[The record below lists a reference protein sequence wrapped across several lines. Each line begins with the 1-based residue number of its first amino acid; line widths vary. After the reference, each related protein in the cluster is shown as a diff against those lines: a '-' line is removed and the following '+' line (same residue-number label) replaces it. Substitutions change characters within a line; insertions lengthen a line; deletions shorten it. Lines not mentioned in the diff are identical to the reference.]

1 MLAAI
6 LLNLP
11 DYQQPKRD
19 GGAGVSPLRNSNR
32 KTLLKTAQELE
43 KYLFDKDVPAQL
55 KSLPKRVKSQIQAT
69 TVPVQEVFDLSREL
83 RLQQIEIM
91 RMASENRGEQLD
103 YLFMLDAMRIFLVE
117 LQETEDDIIS
127 LLLLEA

>member
-19 GGAGVSPLRNSNR
+19 GDAGASPLRNSNR
-32 KTLLKTAQELE
+32 KNLLKTAQELE

-55 KSLPKRVKSQIQAT
+55 KSLPKRVKTQIQAT
-69 TVPVQEVFDLSREL
+69 TVPVQEVFSLTYEL
-83 RLQQIEIM
+83 RMYQAEIL
-91 RMASENRGEQLD
+91 RMASENRAEQLD
-103 YLFMLDAMRIFLVE
+103 YLFMLDAMRVFLTE
-117 LQETEDDIIS
+117 LQETEDDVIS
-127 LLLLEA
+127 LLLLDA